1 MFFGLALT
9 ANLLKEIFW
18 KLFSYLEKQIY
29 LSQNKISSLFLEKTI
44 NFDLP
49 TREDSIFH
57 TLYNKVSEGF
67 AYKPRDYFSHT
78 YWLLSGFVQLLAS
91 LIILLRFNWIYALLV
106 LASLIP
112 TLLVNL
118 KFEKNIWGIWG
129 AKAEVKN
136 KYWDTEYYLNNLSF
150 FKEIKLFSLE
160 KKLLSTLND
169 LYSSFKNQ
177 ELIYATRNTKLS
189 ILTKFFEFIFFCYSE
204 INLILQT
211 LAKAYSISEYSFISS
226 SLYSFSSS
234 LTNIFNNL
242 QSLYSNNLYMTDFFA
257 YLDTKSQILWPK
269 KGVILTNKIPP
280 TIEFK
285 NVSFKYPHSNHFVFK
300 KLNLIIPSGQDIAL
314 VGENGAGKTTLIKLI
329 CRFYEPT
336 SGQILINGHN
346 LKTLNKNYWYGQLG
360 ILFQDFNRYAYTVA
374 ENIQLGKKEDKISI
388 SNLDTYTKQAGA
400 YDFIQK
406 YTKKYNQI
414 LSKSYNG
421 GTEPS
426 GGQWQRLALA
436 RAFYRNAN
444 ILILDEPTS
453 AIDAKGEYEIFQ
465 KISKLQHK
473 KTTIIVSHRFST
485 VRRADNIYVLQN
497 GKIIESGNHQ
507 DLVKKRGLYYQMFT
521 LQAKGYQQ

>member
-1 MFFGLALT
+1 
-9 ANLLKEIFW
+9 
-18 KLFSYLEKQIY
+18 
-29 LSQNKISSLFLEKTI
+29 
-44 NFDLP
+44 
-49 TREDSIFH
+49 
-57 TLYNKVSEGF
+57 
-67 AYKPRDYFSHT
+67 
-78 YWLLSGFVQLLAS
+78 
-91 LIILLRFNWIYALLV
+91 
-106 LASLIP
+106 
-112 TLLVNL
+112 
-118 KFEKNIWGIWG
+118 
-129 AKAEVKN
+129 
-136 KYWDTEYYLNNLSF
+136 
-150 FKEIKLFSLE
+150 
-160 KKLLSTLND
+160 
-169 LYSSFKNQ
+169 
-177 ELIYATRNTKLS
+177 
-189 ILTKFFEFIFFCYSE
+189 
-204 INLILQT
+204 
-211 LAKAYSISEYSFISS
+211 
-226 SLYSFSSS
+226 
-234 LTNIFNNL
+234 
-242 QSLYSNNLYMTDFFA
+242 MTDFFA